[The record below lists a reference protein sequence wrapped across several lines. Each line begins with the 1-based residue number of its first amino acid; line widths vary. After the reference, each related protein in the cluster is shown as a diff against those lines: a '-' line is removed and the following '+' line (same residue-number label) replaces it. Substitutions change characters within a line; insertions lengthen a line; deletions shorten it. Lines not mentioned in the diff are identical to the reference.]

1 MQSPSPSIR
10 NRLSHRLY
18 LPIIGVLLLGLAL
31 MGLNTYWA
39 IQTLT
44 AEKHRDVRQTYQNY
58 VHKTLNSHEQIVLTN
73 VIALAN
79 NPGLQKAL
87 ALNDR
92 HSAQQLLNDQ
102 LNQYRRY
109 SGFKNIKVHLHTAD
123 FKSFLRSWKPD
134 HYGDNL
140 SPFRHALHHLALMQ
154 TPFASIELGR
164 EGILLRGFS
173 LMKYEGRVVGS
184 IEFIQTF
191 EEIVQELNKQYGLDA
206 LILSSHDRTIDYFHT
221 LTLVGTNRVLLNA
234 RPHNNQPLIQAL
246 SQYNFDNLE
255 KEQQIIRP
263 PFYFTSVPLYDFKE
277 DKVGC
282 LLIADDL
289 QHVNSL
295 IDSARQALYRQIMSL
310 FLVDL
315 LIIALLFIL
324 LRQRVIRPIA
334 QLRAQL
340 ASINPYFGD
349 ADKLREIL
357 PLKSDHHD
365 EFGALAYCLNLFF
378 QRTSDTFHELAQ
390 ARKLHQEALQN
401 VLQPPACFKT
411 DPQGCILHATP
422 ECLKLLQRSE
432 AELVGQS
439 FDSLVHS
446 DTPIT
451 LLLKMQRTLHAA
463 QPWQGILKLS
473 LPDDQALFVRC
484 SAHNETEGIQTY
496 CLDNISELVKQ
507 HESLASLFRTHPTSR
522 LGNAEKLAYDVRVL
536 QQAYLAK
543 LAIEATPDAM
553 QNAQLL
559 AQQLLETFSGL
570 DYQLYQLGEYEFA
583 VLANALHTP
592 RKTFVEQME
601 HFLLAHANLADG
613 GSTSYYCK
621 LSIGVCTQHFGLI
634 EQASKALQQ
643 AQQTRL
649 PHVVVIPPLTQLQPF
664 YQPGTPNHASATN
677 KKARD

>member
-1 MQSPSPSIR
+1 MQPAAPSIR

-79 NPGLQKAL
+79 NPGLQQAL
-87 ALNDR
+87 AQNDR
-92 HSAQQLLNDQ
+92 QSAQQLLNDQ

-140 SPFRHALHHLALMQ
+140 SPFRHALHHLALTQ

-173 LMKYEGRVVGS
+173 LMKYQGRVVGS

-234 RPHNNQPLIQAL
+234 RPYNNQSLIQAL
-246 SQYNFDNLE
+246 SQYNFDHLE
-255 KEQQIIRP
+255 KEQQIIRA

-365 EFGALAYCLNLFF
+365 EFGALSHCLNLFF

-390 ARKLHQEALQN
+390 ARKLNQETLQN
-401 VLQPPACFKT
+401 VLQPAARFTT
-411 DPQGCILHATP
+411 DTQGTLSSATP

-432 AELVGQS
+432 AEIVGQS
-439 FDSLVHS
+439 LQSLLHA
-446 DTPIT
+446 DTPRT
-451 LLLKMQRTLHAA
+451 VHRKMQLALA
-463 QPWQGILKLS
+463 QSHHWQGVLKLN
-473 LPDDQALFVRC
+473 LPQQGALFVRC
-484 SAHNETEGIQTY
+484 GITDCGERGLHY
-496 CLDNISELVKQ
+496 HLDNITELVGQ
-507 HESLASLFRTHPTSR
+507 HASLSNLFRTHRTSGF
-522 LGNAEKLAYDVRVL
+522 GNADKLTYDVRHL

-543 LAIEATPDAM
+543 LALDAPS
-553 QNAQLL
+553 QIPVTDLTQSLEQLIYN
-559 AQQLLETFSGL
+559 LLESFGET
-570 DYQLYQLGEYEFA
+570 DYHLYQVGECEFA
-583 VLANALHTP
+583 ILANALQTP
-592 RKTFVEQME
+592 PNTFVEQME
-601 HFLLAHANLADG
+601 RFLLTQSNQPALHAR
-613 GSTSYYCK
+613 
-621 LSIGVCTQHFGLI
+621 LSIGVSTQHYGLI
-634 EQASKALQQ
+634 EQATKALQE
-643 AQQTRL
+643 ARKTRL
-649 PHVVVIPPLTQLQPF
+649 PHVVVQPPLTHVQPL
-664 YQPGTPNHASATN
+664 YTSRPSEPATANTP
-677 KKARD
+677 RD